1 MATITLNLVDSFAT
15 LRTKFNNLS
24 TDVGDLTLLTTDST
38 SSIVTAINSVDSNLG
53 EIDATASSRIP
64 DVYDLN
70 GTLLN
75 P

>member
-1 MATITLNLVDSFAT
+1 MATITLNLVDSFAA
-15 LRTKFNNLS
+15 LRTKFNTLS
-24 TDVGDLTLLTTDST
+24 TDVGDMTLLTTDST
-38 SSIVTAINSVDSNLG
+38 SSIVTALNSVDSNLG
-53 EIDATASSRIP
+53 AIESEASNRIP